1 MPKSSPR
8 VCWSRWLFVVSLWAS
23 GCTDLPAIESGV
35 CGNGLVDQG
44 EDCDSFQPDA
54 GLSCR
59 AKGAI
64 GACHFSCARDS
75 EGSRSPCPKAWGCD
89 ANDICRKPTG
99 QFEVLPTVVVVGGAN
114 SLLSGDFDGDGRDD
128 LVTRPL
134 LDRVGRAPLAFH
146 YFDRLG
152 GLSQTVAFPKNVL
165 SPVAVDLTGDLRH
178 DLVFS
183 GFDVGLLLGRVDR
196 SWVPE
201 TFSSYVLPD
210 SLVRTLNVYDQG
222 LHSESGDA
230 VDSALVVLTS
240 KGTNA
245 SLMVLDTALARLVPR
260 GTLPGPLS
268 ELAGQPI
275 SANVLEAIDSPCDEV
290 VFAYRGASSFELV
303 DLCKL
308 GGIPGTV
315 SWRPEAVRRTI
326 ALDPPAVIDGGPLF
340 TDLNTDG
347 HLDVLLGASG
357 RPYVAYGDGASLATA
372 VPYTLPPRM
381 GGSSISAPMP
391 LATGDLTGDGQVD
404 FVLDDS
410 VVTSWRGPGEPSHH
424 YETPQIN
431 DRGRWTVAVIADL
444 NGNGHPDVVAAS
456 NTISGIDFFN
466 GTGDRQLISARLA
479 TSGRVLHLA
488 VGDFDGDLLNDIV
501 YVEAAPSAEERETLM
516 IAFGV
521 RDGSPSKAVPVARL
535 RHTEQ
540 LLSYREES
548 IDGLVVTSTQ
558 IVNGVPASTVT
569 PLDGSSDRI
578 PYSAMALISFASN
591 ESFQF
596 FPALTLVAGSFVS
609 TQQLDVI
616 ALTTLPN
623 ETSFSWQL
631 WRVPAFAGGAN
642 APERLAFELDPRL
655 RPGINEG
662 GLATIRVSSASA
674 DLDADGLAEFLVV
687 APADDG
693 DVHCGIERFAGNG
706 QPTFAVSSRGLLVVD
721 EPCSEP
727 ALSAVDL
734 NGDGA
739 LDLALLTGSTPE
751 NHKLFVF
758 WNDRSGN
765 FGQAQQVSAASDSPR
780 AFSTLPKTA
789 ERPFATLVY
798 ATEKTLS
805 FVAPA
810 ANGGATMPP
819 PLTLVRGTG
828 VIVADVDGDGV
839 DDLAAIDAGD
849 LKVFRAALRPL

>member
-1 MPKSSPR
+1 MPKSSLT
-8 VCWSRWLFVVSLWAS
+8 VWSRWLLVVSLWAS

-44 EDCDSFQPDA
+44 EDCDSFQAADA

-59 AKGAI
+59 PKGAI
-64 GACHFSCARDS
+64 GACHFSCTRSTDGA
-75 EGSRSPCPKAWGCD
+75 RSPCPDGWGCD

-99 QFEVLPTVVVVGGAN
+99 EFEAPTTVVVGGAS

-134 LDRVGRAPLAFH
+134 LDRVGRAPLTFH

-165 SPVAVDLTGDLRH
+165 SPVAVDLTGDHRA

-201 TFSSYVLPD
+201 TFSSYTLPD

-222 LHSESGDA
+222 LHTESGES
-230 VDSALVVLTS
+230 VNSALVVLTS
-240 KGTNA
+240 KGNNA
-245 SLMVLDTALARLVPR
+245 DLMVLDTALARLAPR
-260 GTLPGPLS
+260 FTLPGPLS

-275 SANVLEAIDSPCDEV
+275 SANVLEAADSPCDEV

-308 GGIPGTV
+308 GSIPGTV
-315 SWRPEAVRRTI
+315 SWRPEALRRTVV
-326 ALDPPAVIDGGPLF
+326 LDPPAVIDGGPLF
-340 TDLNTDG
+340 TDLDTDG
-347 HLDVLLGASG
+347 HLDVLIGAGG
-357 RPYVAYGDGASLATA
+357 RPYVAYGSGTSLAAA
-372 VPYTLPPRM
+372 VPYEMPSRM

-391 LATGDLTGDGQVD
+391 LATGDLTGDGHVD

-410 VVTSWRGPGEPSHH
+410 VVTSWRGPGEPGHH

-431 DRGRWTVAVIADL
+431 DRGRWTAAVIADL

-456 NTISGIDFFN
+456 SAISGIDFFN
-466 GTGDRQLISARLA
+466 GTGDRQLISTRLA
-479 TSGRVLHLA
+479 TSGPVLHLA

-501 YVEAAPSAEERETLM
+501 YVEAAPSADERETLM

-521 RDGSPSKAVPVARL
+521 RDGAPSKAVPVARL

-548 IDGLVVTSTQ
+548 IAGVVVTSTQ
-558 IVNGVPASTVT
+558 VVDGVPASTVT

-578 PYSAMALISFASN
+578 PYSAMALISFASD

-596 FPALTLVAGSFVS
+596 FPALTLVADRFVRP
-609 TQQLDVI
+609 QQFDVI
-616 ALTTLPN
+616 AMTTTPG
-623 ETSFSWQL
+623 EASFSWQL

-642 APERLAFELDPRL
+642 APERLPFTLDPRL

-662 GLATIRVSSASA
+662 GLATIRVSSTSA

-687 APADDG
+687 APADEG

-706 QPTFAVSSRGLLVVD
+706 QPVFAVRSRGLLVVD
-721 EPCSEP
+721 EPCIQP
-727 ALSAVDL
+727 VLSADDL

-739 LDLALLTGSTPE
+739 LDLVLLTGSTPD

-765 FGQAQQVSAASDSPR
+765 FAPAQQVSPVGDSPR
-780 AFSTLPKTA
+780 AFSVLPKTP
-789 ERPFATLVY
+789 ERPFAMLVY
-798 ATEKTLS
+798 ATEKALS

-810 ANGGATMPP
+810 APGELALPR
-819 PLTLVRGTG
+819 PLSLVRGTG

-839 DDLAAIDAGD
+839 RDLAAIDAGD